1 MPQDKGFVDDVL
13 DRLYPLDVRARA
25 MFGSY
30 GVYCDSKFVMIIGD
44 NQLYLKRS
52 NADPAYLEGT
62 ELTPPFEGATDW
74 HLVPDELLHDRDW
87 LRDAVQAIADALPA
101 PKPKRRGRRASA
113 VETYSAGQTTDEA
126 K

>member
-1 MPQDKGFVDDVL
+1 MPQDKGFVNDVL
-13 DRLYPLDVRARA
+13 ERLYPLAVRSRA

-30 GVYCDSKFVMIIGD
+30 GVYCDGKFVMIIGD
-44 NQLYLKRS
+44 DQLYLKRS
-52 NADPAYLEGT
+52 SADPALLEGT
-62 ELTPPFEGATDW
+62 ELAPPFDGATDW

-101 PKPKRRGRRASA
+101 PKPKRRRRQGGNEGR
-113 VETYSAGQTTDEA
+113 YSADQTTDEA